1 MERTGVKH
9 VSRVAKRKTVRMKG
23 ATDAELIEKYET
35 GQVYLKRLMTVA
47 VKAMKIVKVSVP
59 IKRSKN

>member
-1 MERTGVKH
+1 M
-9 VSRVAKRKTVRMKG
+9 VAKKKAVKMKG
-23 ATDAELIEKYET
+23 ATDAELIEKYEA

-47 VKAMKIVKVSVP
+47 VKAMKIVRVSVP